1 LDNILLRELLED
13 ADLLGMIR
21 GGSYTTIYDGVADYA
36 MEYLSSDLSID
47 QIQNIIWH
55 GLYNEFCICENVLTK
70 SEWKL
75 DLNSAMSIIGDQNRF
90 KSIATGIRNLLSN
103 I

>member
-1 LDNILLRELLED
+1 MDTILLRELLED

-21 GGSYTTIYDGVADYA
+21 AEAYHTVYDGVADYA
-36 MEYLSSDLSID
+36 MKYLSSDLSID

-55 GLYNEFCICENVLTK
+55 GLYNEFCICENVLSK

-75 DLNSAMSIIGDQNRF
+75 DLNQAMIIIGDPNRF
-90 KSIATGIRNLLSN
+90 KSVATGIRNLLSK